1 MKRWPT
7 KVTVDQDNVLAFLNN
22 GHTTLDNFLLLHYR
36 EIGMNNE
43 ELLVYIQTK
52 VGIDQGNRE
61 PSTELISQAIG
72 WPAKKVFSYLDSMRK
87 KGLVNFKSRH
97 ASDGKVTTELDFNPL
112 YIALLNIQSSGSS
125 ANERV
130 ANQGMPNLEK
140 EQTER
145 ADIYNLVEQEFGR
158 PLSQIEM
165 ETIKQWF
172 DIDHFDPKFIKAAV
186 QEAVLN
192 AALNLRYIETILVS
206 WQKKNYHSLN
216 EIKNERQQHRQYKQ
230 LQDDEVVDIPTNVD
244 ILNVDWNKFK

>member
-1 MKRWPT
+1 MKI
-7 KVTVDQDNVLAFLNN
+7 DQDKLLTFLNN

-52 VGIDQGNRE
+52 MGIDKGTLE
-61 PSTELISQAIG
+61 PSTELISQTMG
-72 WPAKKVFSYLDSMRK
+72 WSAKKVFSYLDAMRK

-112 YIALLNIQSSGSS
+112 YLALLNIKSTEGH
-125 ANERV
+125 ADERV
-130 ANQGMPNLEK
+130 NNQGIPNIDK
-140 EQTER
+140 QQTQQ
-145 ADIYNLVEQEFGR
+145 ADIYNLIEQEFGR
-158 PLSQIEM
+158 PLSQIEI

-192 AALNLRYIETILVS
+192 SALNLRYIETILVS

-216 EIKNERQQHRQYKQ
+216 DIKNERQKYRQYKQ
-230 LQDDEVVDIPTNVD
+230 LQADEIVDIPTDVD
-244 ILNVDWNKFK
+244 ILNTDWDKFK

>member
-1 MKRWPT
+1 MKI
-7 KVTVDQDNVLAFLNN
+7 DQDKLLTFLNN

-52 VGIDQGNRE
+52 MGIDKGNLE
-61 PSTELISQAIG
+61 PSTELISQTMG
-72 WPAKKVFSYLDSMRK
+72 WSAKKVFSYLDAMRK

-112 YIALLNIQSSGSS
+112 YLALLNIKSTEGH
-125 ANERV
+125 ADERV
-130 ANQGMPNLEK
+130 NNQGIPNIDK
-140 EQTER
+140 QQTQQ
-145 ADIYNLVEQEFGR
+145 ADIYNLIEQEFGR
-158 PLSQIEM
+158 PLSQIEI

-192 AALNLRYIETILVS
+192 SALNLRYIETILVS

-216 EIKNERQQHRQYKQ
+216 DIKNERQKYRQYKQ
-230 LQDDEVVDIPTNVD
+230 LQADEVVDIPTDVD
-244 ILNVDWNKFK
+244 ILNTDWDKFK

>member
-1 MKRWPT
+1 MKI
-7 KVTVDQDNVLAFLNN
+7 DQDKLLTFLNN

-52 VGIDQGNRE
+52 MGIDKGNLE
-61 PSTELISQAIG
+61 PSTELISQTMG
-72 WPAKKVFSYLDSMRK
+72 WSAKKVFSYLDAMRK

-112 YIALLNIQSSGSS
+112 YLALLNIKSTEGH
-125 ANERV
+125 ADERV
-130 ANQGMPNLEK
+130 NNQGIPNIDK
-140 EQTER
+140 QQTQQ
-145 ADIYNLVEQEFGR
+145 ADIYNLIEQEFGR
-158 PLSQIEM
+158 PLSQIEI

-192 AALNLRYIETILVS
+192 SALNLRYIETILVS

-216 EIKNERQQHRQYKQ
+216 DIKNERQKYRQYKQ
-230 LQDDEVVDIPTNVD
+230 LQADEIVDIPTDVD
-244 ILNVDWNKFK
+244 ILNTDWDNLK

>member
-1 MKRWPT
+1 MKI
-7 KVTVDQDNVLAFLNN
+7 DQDKLLTFLNN

-52 VGIDQGNRE
+52 MAIDKGNFE
-61 PSTELISQAIG
+61 PSTELISQTMG
-72 WPAKKVFSYLDSMRK
+72 WSAKKVFSYLDAMRK

-112 YIALLNIQSSGSS
+112 YLALLNIKSTEGH
-125 ANERV
+125 ADERV
-130 ANQGMPNLEK
+130 NNQGIPNIDK
-140 EQTER
+140 QQTQQ
-145 ADIYNLVEQEFGR
+145 ADIYNLIEQEFGR
-158 PLSQIEM
+158 PLSQIEI

-172 DIDHFDPKFIKAAV
+172 DVDHFDPKFIKAAV

-192 AALNLRYIETILVS
+192 SALNLRYIETILVS

-216 EIKNERQQHRQYKQ
+216 DIKNERQKYRQYKQ
-230 LQDDEVVDIPTNVD
+230 LQADEVVDIPTDVD
-244 ILNVDWNKFK
+244 ILNTDWDKFK